1 MRDLDGQSLVARDVK
16 KAIIIIIEFLR
27 DDDVAKARAL
37 HHLDQK
43 GQIRHVIQC
52 ETTRTFPL
60 SNTWASKSPSVRSTA
75 PARAPIA
82 NAPRVVARRVD
93 LPIFFFFFFFF
104 FFFGVSKVMSAWK
117 MMNFNEEDRDVL
129 SRKEVRKGELS
140 ATNTTASSFAFFST
154 ACYSAV
160 RNQTRSLSFS
170 FSFSLSVGRFVSS
183 IL

>member
-1 MRDLDGQSLVARDVK
+1 VRDLDGQSLVARDVK

-93 LPIFFFFFFFF
+93 LPIFFFFFFF
-104 FFFGVSKVMSAWK
+104 GVSKVMSAWK

>member
-104 FFFGVSKVMSAWK
+104 FGVSKVSAWK

>member
-16 KAIIIIIEFLR
+16 KAIIIIEFLR
-27 DDDVAKARAL
+27 DVAKARAL
-37 HHLDQK
+37 QHLDQK

-52 ETTRTFPL
+52 ETHTFPL

-93 LPIFFFFFFFF
+93 LPIFFFFFF
-104 FFFGVSKVMSAWK
+104 GVSKVSAWK

>member
-1 MRDLDGQSLVARDVK
+1 
-16 KAIIIIIEFLR
+16 
-27 DDDVAKARAL
+27 
-37 HHLDQK
+37 
-43 GQIRHVIQC
+43 
-52 ETTRTFPL
+52 
-60 SNTWASKSPSVRSTA
+60 VRSTA

-160 RNQTRSLSFS
+160 RNQTRSLSL
-170 FSFSLSVGRFVSS
+170 SLSLLFLFLSLYRFFVALSS

>member
-1 MRDLDGQSLVARDVK
+1 MDVK
-16 KAIIIIIEFLR
+16 KAIIIIIIEFLR

-93 LPIFFFFFFFF
+93 LPIFFFF
-104 FFFGVSKVMSAWK
+104 GVSKVSAWK